1 MLHRAARVS
10 KRNLPCAGQH
20 EDMKTIIKNFLVLWR
35 ARAPREQVFLGGLAA
50 FIVVALLAQGLWL
63 AHSARSRL
71 HQQIPQLRLQLANV
85 QRQSGEIRQ
94 MQTQPASPLPQ
105 DGVALLAAA
114 TAAARS
120 AGLTPSAAQM
130 QLEGPRQVRLRA
142 TLPFDRWL
150 EWVAILQRDARLRI
164 AFCRIDVPVEVAGTA
179 GSNVSGQTR
188 IEALFVLPDPS

>member
-1 MLHRAARVS
+1 
-10 KRNLPCAGQH
+10 
-20 EDMKTIIKNFLVLWR
+20 MKTIIENLLVLWR

-50 FIVVALLAQGLWL
+50 FIAGALLVQGLWL

-105 DGVALLAAA
+105 DGAALLAAA
-114 TAAARS
+114 TTAARNT
-120 AGLTPSAAQM
+120 GLTLAAAQM
-130 QLEGPRQVRLRA
+130 QLEGPRQLRVRA

-150 EWVAILQRDARLRI
+150 EWAAILQRDARLRV
-164 AFCRIDVPVEVAGTA
+164 AFCRIDVPVEATGTA
-179 GSNVSGQTR
+179 CSNVSGQAR
-188 IEALFVLPDPS
+188 IDALFVLPDPS